1 MILDE
6 VKAALRIKGDL
17 FDTVEIEPLIEACKT
32 DLRLAGANK
41 ILDSDPLTVRAIVF
55 YCKAN
60 FGYAEDSEKWRAAY
74 EHLKCALALAGTI
87 DEDGP

>member
-41 ILDSDPLTVRAIVF
+41 ILDSDPLPSGPLYSIAKQTLGMRRIRKSGGPPMSILSARWP
-55 YCKAN
+55 
-60 FGYAEDSEKWRAAY
+60 WR
-74 EHLKCALALAGTI
+74 GTI